1 MQDNTGNANRISIN
15 RFRLVQLSVSK
26 RVCLFVCSVVCLKVQ
41 LSVSKCVVD
50 SRLINRFQACQPSH
64 FTEE

>member
-1 MQDNTGNANRISIN
+1 MQDNTANANRISIN

-41 LSVSKCVVD
+41 LSVSKCVV
-50 SRLINRFQACQPSH
+50 
-64 FTEE
+64 E